1 MRSCSGV
8 MGNDSPFVCR
18 FRLIQSLHVSEQG
31 QSDLIEY
38 VKSVYSLLWIATP
51 SNLQFKRYIV
61 TRYNKNQLLA
71 GLDRN
76 ILPRCP
82 NFFVEVEEDGKW
94 WR

>member
-1 MRSCSGV
+1 
-8 MGNDSPFVCR
+8 MGYDSPFVCR

-61 TRYNKNQLLA
+61 TRYNTTYDYWPAWIETSCRTAREVRRTANGGAKA
-71 GLDRN
+71 GATD
-76 ILPRCP
+76 
-82 NFFVEVEEDGKW
+82 
-94 WR
+94 

>member
-1 MRSCSGV
+1 M
-8 MGNDSPFVCR
+8 
-18 FRLIQSLHVSEQG
+18 
-31 QSDLIEY
+31 
-38 VKSVYSLLWIATP
+38 
-51 SNLQFKRYIV
+51 YIV

-76 ILPRCP
+76 TLPRCP